1 MKRLFWGIILPSV
14 IFMFSCESSDV
25 AFEQTYS
32 VEDSVMCASK
42 PYVFDFVNTKDSFQ
56 LYNVVL
62 EIKHLPNFPYTML
75 PILLGYMSPKGETAT
90 IPIAFPVYE
99 KKDYNGEKQSD
110 GSILLKNTILYSNR
124 MQEGKN
130 LFTIEP
136 ATFNDS
142 LYGVTS
148 VTLRIEKAN

>member
-1 MKRLFWGIILPSV
+1 MKRFLFGIVLSSMT
-14 IFMFSCESSDV
+14 FLFSCESSDV

-32 VEDSVMCASK
+32 VEDSVMTASK
-42 PYVFDFVNTKDSFQ
+42 PYIFEFVNTKDSFQ

-75 PILLGYMSPKGETAT
+75 PVELGYMSPKGETAT

-99 KKDYNGEKQSD
+99 KKDYKGKKQSD

-130 LFTIEP
+130 LFSVEP
-136 ATFNDS
+136 ATLNDS

>member
-1 MKRLFWGIILPSV
+1 
-14 IFMFSCESSDV
+14 
-25 AFEQTYS
+25 
-32 VEDSVMCASK
+32 
-42 PYVFDFVNTKDSFQ
+42 
-56 LYNVVL
+56 
-62 EIKHLPNFPYTML
+62 ML

-99 KKDYNGEKQSD
+99 KKDYKGEKQSD